1 MTTSS
6 TIPTHPGR
14 GQGRILLIQSGLGHD
29 GTFNLVRDLAPERT
43 ETVDDVF
50 EAVGT
55 VGLARAHEEVDTVL
69 VPVTIPEFSAQ
80 RIVDAFQIGDARVRM
95 VLLVPPGRQD
105 AIDNA
110 LAEGFDDAIEIPT
123 TTNRLRR
130 ALGLGRETETP
141 RHPDPG
147 SAKPARPAGFEPAS
161 RRPEI
166 PAAGNPRVEQ
176 ALAGSAE
183 PTPEMEFDPSISV
196 ESGSNAFEAAENLGD
211 VHLVRAVIADD
222 GSFRSISLSMIRAHL
237 GTSDIHLLLPDEA
250 DENDSRATARV
261 LHDDEHIGTLVSST
275 VGTDD
280 LLPWSSWL
288 STWMG
293 MELRV
298 RELEML
304 TETDELTTAGNRR
317 AFERIA
323 AETLENARRERR
335 IVTLMVFDIDNFKT
349 YNDRYGHDAGDE
361 VLRQTVDLLRCTI
374 RRGDHVFRIGG
385 DEFVVIFSDT
395 DGPRN
400 EQSVPPE
407 SVEDIAHR
415 FQAKVCELRFPQLGL
430 DAEGSLSIS
439 AGLATFPW
447 DGHDGTTL
455 LRHADGLAMESKRN
469 GKNAI
474 RFGPGARSRCSDDGK
489 HQEEGEDPDL
499 LS

>member
-1 MTTSS
+1 MTTTNTIS
-6 TIPTHPGR
+6 TQPGR
-14 GQGRILLIQSGLGHD
+14 GQGRILLIQSGAGHND
-29 GTFNLVRDLAPERT
+29 TFDLVRELAPERT
-43 ETVDDVF
+43 ETVDDIF

-69 VPVTIPEFSAQ
+69 IPVTIPEYSAR

-110 LAEGFDDAIEIPT
+110 LAEGFDDAIEIPSSP
-123 TTNRLRR
+123 NRLRR
-130 ALGLGRETETP
+130 ALGLSREAGLP
-141 RHPDPG
+141 RKSDSNAPR
-147 SAKPARPAGFEPAS
+147 SVRPAGFEPAS
-161 RRPEI
+161 PRSEI
-166 PAAGNPRVEQ
+166 TATGNPRVEE
-176 ALAGSAE
+176 AIAGSAD
-183 PTPEMEFDPSISV
+183 PTPEPDFDPTPFVDSDST
-196 ESGSNAFEAAENLGD
+196 SLDTAENLGD
-211 VHLVRAVIADD
+211 VHLVQAVIADD

-250 DENDSRATARV
+250 DENDVRATAPIV
-261 LHDDEHIGTLVSST
+261 HQDEHIATLVSST
-275 VGTDD
+275 VGSDD
-280 LLPWSSWL
+280 LIPWSVWL

-293 MELRV
+293 MERRV

-323 AETLENARRERR
+323 EETLENAGRERR

-474 RFGPGARSRCSDDGK
+474 RFGPGARSRCSDETK
-489 HQEEGEDPDL
+489 SKEEGEDLDL